1 MGSSF
6 CLMNLANNSHLA
18 YCTNIHRGSC
28 WSETLDSLDKYTM
41 RVREQVCPE
50 GEYAIGLR
58 LSASAARE
66 LSDPQ
71 TLLSFRKWL
80 DARDCY
86 VFTINGFPHGDF
98 HGTRVKEDVYRPD
111 WTTPERVEYTK
122 LIFDI
127 LDQIAREGRE
137 ASVSTVPGSFK
148 RFIDSDEQY
157 QAMYR
162 NLAECAE
169 YIERICDNSGR
180 DMHLGLEP
188 EPLCLFE
195 TSSETADFID
205 ALRDSNAGDLD
216 VLKRRIGVNYDA
228 CHLAVEYE
236 SATESLNRLIDRDI
250 RISKIHLS
258 SALKVADFS
267 ESTLSLLEGF
277 CDEVYL
283 HQVVARTGDQPLVR
297 YEDLDIALE
306 ARKEGKD
313 RADEWRI
320 HFHIPLHSSP
330 GAPLDST
337 ADHIQDVLDVVQSRP
352 DLCRHYEMETYTWE
366 VLPGDLGTTDVVDQL
381 VKEYQWTLDALEKRG
396 LR

>member
-1 MGSSF
+1 
-6 CLMNLANNSHLA
+6 MNLANDSHLA

-28 WSETLDSLDKYTM
+28 WAETLESLDKYTM
-41 RVREQVCPE
+41 RVREQVCPQ

-58 LSASAARE
+58 LSASAALE
-66 LSDPQ
+66 LSDPAN
-71 TLLSFRKWL
+71 LLAFRKWL
-80 DARDCY
+80 DERDCY

-111 WTTPERVEYTK
+111 WTTRERVEYTK
-122 LIFDI
+122 RIFDI
-127 LDQIAREGRE
+127 LDQIAPEGRE

-148 RFIDSDEQY
+148 RFIDSEDQY

-169 YIERICDNSGR
+169 YVERLCEKSGR

-195 TSSETADFID
+195 TSAETAEFID
-205 ALRDSNAGDLD
+205 GLRASGLGDLD
-216 VLKRRIGVNYDA
+216 TLNRRIGVNYDA

-236 SATESLNRLIDRDI
+236 SAKESLGRLIERDI

-267 ESTLSLLEGF
+267 ESTLTLLESF

-283 HQVVARTGDQPLVR
+283 HQVVARSSDGSLIR

-306 ARKEGKD
+306 ARKSGQD

-320 HFHIPLHSSP
+320 HFHIPLHRSP
-330 GAPLDST
+330 SAPLDST
-337 ADHIQDVLDVVQSRP
+337 ADHIQDVLDIVEGQP
-352 DLCRHYEMETYTWE
+352 DLCRHFEMETYTWE

-381 VKEYQWTLDALEKRG
+381 VKEYQWTLGAFEKRG

>member
-1 MGSSF
+1 
-6 CLMNLANNSHLA
+6 
-18 YCTNIHRGSC
+18 
-28 WSETLDSLDKYTM
+28 M